1 MSAYGSTISFTFALL
16 AALGLSSAASAQQLP
31 AAVAAPGYSPVLSAH
46 AEGAQLYDCV
56 KGADGKLAWKF
67 REPIASL
74 LVDGKT
80 VGRHYA
86 GPKWEN
92 VDGSIVVAK
101 TVGNAPGAS
110 ANDIAWLKLE
120 VTAHEGKKGILSDVA
135 FVQRINTHGGV
146 VTGACPKAGAFRS
159 APYSTEYVFLKKG

>member
-1 MSAYGSTISFTFALL
+1 MSAYGRTLSFTCALL
-16 AALGLSSAASAQQLP
+16 ATLGVSTAASAQQLP
-31 AAVAAPGYSPVLSAH
+31 AAVAAPGYSAVLSAH

-56 KGADGKLAWKF
+56 KAADGKLAWKF

-86 GPKWEN
+86 GPKWES

-101 TVGNAPGAS
+101 AVGNAVNETVVFTFMVLFAI
-110 ANDIAWLKLE
+110 NVI
-120 VTAHEGKKGILSDVA
+120 VTAVGIQFTV
-135 FVQRINTHGGV
+135 G
-146 VTGACPKAGAFRS
+146 
-159 APYSTEYVFLKKG
+159 